1 MNLTSFRN
9 RLARLATVTPPRRL
23 HPGLIVR
30 FVDCVDGKPAPFP
43 NVPHRQPEARDP
55 RNGADVVFLDENG
68 AEFTP
73 RCA

>member
-9 RLARLATVTPPRRL
+9 RLVRLATVTPPRRL

-43 NVPHRQPEARDP
+43 NVPHRMPEARDP
-55 RNGADVVFLDENG
+55 ARGLDVVFLDVDGTELS
-68 AEFTP
+68 